1 MNFKFW
7 KKNKPEER
15 ASAVFGDYLL
25 YNTASSYANNK
36 AMLLS
41 AVYRCVE
48 VISDSIA
55 QLPCEPYRIDSDG
68 CKIKFTKHPTYNLLN
83 REPNQNMSKFTFMKT
98 MVVSMLLTGNAYALI
113 ERDERG
119 NAKALYYIPTELV
132 TILKPQ
138 TITDT
143 ISYSIT
149 GMKNVVE
156 DCNMI
161 HILNFTSD
169 GYEGIS
175 TLAYAR
181 KTLGL
186 AMDAEANA
194 EGFFKGGANVAGI
207 LKCNS
212 PLATKQKESL
222 KSSWNSAFN
231 GSTGTPN
238 GIAVLDADLDFQSVT
253 VNPSDA
259 QLLETRQFNVVDIC
273 RFFGVSPVKAFD
285 LSKSSYN
292 TIEQMQLAF
301 LTDTLQP
308 LLEKIE
314 CEFQRKLYKPSEKD
328 NITVRF
334 STAPL
339 LRADKQSQANYYNT
353 LFQMGVM
360 TINEIRRELDLPH
373 LENGDTSFVQVNV
386 QTLKNATQDKE
397 SILAV
402 SEDTDSLFN
411 KKDET
416 QTENSYE
423 GNQKQ

>member
-411 KKDET
+411 KKDDT

-423 GNQKQ
+423 GNQKL

>member
-25 YNTASSYANNK
+25 YNSSTTFTNNK
-36 AMLLS
+36 ALLLS
-41 AVYRCVE
+41 ACYRCVE

-411 KKDET
+411 KKDDT

-423 GNQKQ
+423 GNQKL